1 MPKGACMFKKKI
13 KATIVDAEIDNE
25 ITYPH
30 ELNEDYMNNCLNDSG
45 ISAFFDDGS
54 IDLQIQYTR
63 LVIKYYINGKEHTE
77 KISNCYID
85 RAVRKGATISVVYN
99 PVDRTVSLPF
109 YCD

>member
-1 MPKGACMFKKKI
+1 MFKKKI
-13 KATIVDAEIDNE
+13 KATIVDAEIDHE

-45 ISAFFDDGS
+45 IPSFIDDGS
-54 IDLQIQYTR
+54 VDLQVHYTR

-77 KISNCYID
+77 KISNCYMH
-85 RAVRKGATISVVYN
+85 RAVRKGEKISVVYN

-109 YCD
+109 YS